1 MILKRIREM
10 NKKWQMLA
18 LSISLFAFVAG
29 AALPAPSASAAA
41 TYSCGTY
48 SSGAYS
54 SNSTCGTSTGGGGT
68 STGGSGVGAPN
79 TGFAKLME
87 PTNLLAVIASLAL
100 LVTGI
105 VVILKSRSSKKQ
117 DVSFT
122 SRD

>member
-10 NKKWQMLA
+10 NKKWQMLT

-29 AALPAPSASAAA
+29 AALPAPSAAAAA

-54 SNSTCGTSTGGGGT
+54 SNSACNASTGGGT

-87 PTNLLAVIASLAL
+87 PTNLLAIIASLAL
-100 LVTGI
+100 LIAGI
-105 VVILKSRSSKKQ
+105 VVILKSRSRKKQ

-122 SRD
+122 SRS

>member
-1 MILKRIREM
+1 MILKHIREM
-10 NKKWQMLA
+10 NKKMRFVVMSMA
-18 LSISLFAFVAG
+18 LFASVIG
-29 AALPAPSASAAA
+29 TTLPAPIAAAAA

-54 SNSTCGTSTGGGGT
+54 SNSACNAAAGGGT
-68 STGGSGVGAPN
+68 NTGGSGVGAPN

-87 PTNLLAVIASLAL
+87 PTNLMAVIASLAL
-100 LVTGI
+100 LVAGV
-105 VVILKSRSSKKQ
+105 VVILKSRSRKKQ